1 MDPMSEESPHID
13 ELPEDLDASAAVN
26 ITFPNNSR
34 RRIPAVL
41 YILIGSASIAVY
53 AAKKGTTPLVDVGLV
68 WAGALLI
75 LFGLYG
81 LVAGRRLRIDETEAL
96 VSANAWTDFPVG
108 HASAQMTWRGLL
120 SRPAWRLLLYSAED
134 PPQRRAFV
142 IVDGIDGS
150 VIEGFEEANPEDWA
164 VRR

>member
-1 MDPMSEESPHID
+1 MPDDAAHID
-13 ELPEDLDASAAVN
+13 ELPVDLDASAAVN

-41 YILIGSASIAVY
+41 YILIGTVSIAAY
-53 AAKKGTTPLVDVGLV
+53 AARKGSTPLVDVGLV
-68 WAGALLI
+68 WAGALLV

-96 VSANAWTDFPVG
+96 VSANAWSDFAVG
-108 HASAQMTWRGLL
+108 HASAQMTWRGVL

-134 PPQRRAFV
+134 PPTRRAFV

-150 VIEGFEEANPEDWA
+150 VIEGFEEANPEDWTA
-164 VRR
+164 RT

>member
-1 MDPMSEESPHID
+1 MSEDSAHID

-26 ITFPNNSR
+26 VTFPNNNR

-41 YILIGSASIAVY
+41 YILIGSLSIAAYV
-53 AAKKGTTPLVDVGLV
+53 AKEGTTPLVDVGLV

-96 VSANAWTDFPVG
+96 VSANAWSKFAVG

-164 VRR
+164 VRS

>member
-1 MDPMSEESPHID
+1 MSDESAHID

-26 ITFPNNSR
+26 ITFPNNNR

-41 YILIGSASIAVY
+41 YIIIGSASIAAYV
-53 AAKKGTTPLVDVGLV
+53 ANKGTTPLVDVGLV

-75 LFGLYG
+75 VFGLYG

-96 VSANAWTDFPVG
+96 VSANAWSKFAVG

-164 VRR
+164 VRT